1 MAGRKRQGGLSEELD
16 THWKQWIPCSL
27 LPIAFT
33 GGKVGRC
40 RGWRQIQVQI
50 KSLVYFACSPVV
62 FSSLFSNVL
71 VGLFDCKKGGEWLH
85 VDFFLMIGHT
95 HLVLRKEPSLCS

>member
-1 MAGRKRQGGLSEELD
+1 VVLCWSESDQEVGDGRTEAARGLLEELD

-27 LPIAFT
+27 LPVAFT

-50 KSLVYFACSPVV
+50 RSLVYFACSPVV

-71 VGLFDCKKGGEWLH
+71 VGLFDCKNGGRQG
-85 VDFFLMIGHT
+85 VAS
-95 HLVLRKEPSLCS
+95 R